1 MYERITKPDMVS
13 RLREE
18 LDHAEGVIIGAGAG
32 LSSAAGFLYGG
43 ERFQKYFY
51 DFYQK
56 YHYTDMYSG
65 GFYPFPQLEEFW
77 GNWSR
82 QIYVNRYLKAPR
94 DTYEVLFQL
103 VKEKDYFVLTTNVD
117 HQFQKAG
124 FDKERLFYTQGD
136 FGLLQCSVPC
146 HPATYDNR
154 ELVLKMLS
162 SQGITLDEQGDFD
175 VRKQPWVSTCI
186 DEKLIPRCPRCGEPM
201 SMNLRCDNTFVQDTG
216 WEQGMS
222 RYEEFLNRQKEKRIL
237 FLELGVGG
245 NTPGIIKYSFWRFAA
260 QWPNAFYACIN
271 LGEAY
276 APQELR
282 GNSLC
287 IDGDLDMVLRR
298 V

>member
-18 LDHAEGVIIGAGAG
+18 LDHGEGVIIGAGAG

-43 ERFQKYFY
+43 DRFQKYFY
-51 DFYQK
+51 DFYQN
-56 YHYTDMYSG
+56 YQYTDMYSG
-65 GFYPFPQLEEFW
+65 GFYLFPQMEEFW

-175 VRKQPWVSTCI
+175 VRKQPWVSTFI
-186 DEKLIPRCPRCGEPM
+186 DEKLIPRCP
-201 SMNLRCDNTFVQDTG
+201 DA
-216 WEQGMS
+216 
-222 RYEEFLNRQKEKRIL
+222 
-237 FLELGVGG
+237 G
-245 NTPGIIKYSFWRFAA
+245 NP
-260 QWPNAFYACIN
+260 C
-271 LGEAY
+271 L
-276 APQELR
+276 
-282 GNSLC
+282 
-287 IDGDLDMVLRR
+287 
-298 V
+298 